1 MYSLTS
7 NCLIFVNENEKSQD
21 SASIMSNLS
30 DSSQVRMSTA
40 EQFSLTEQ
48 AKTFI
53 DQITKKQIAN
63 FNSLEQPSKKTSK
76 NQDTI
81 VISDSDEKAWHQS
94 DIQDSWV
101 EISHCGFYLF
111 ERDRMILQNDK
122 QWLNDNHILCAQIL
136 IQEQFPQF
144 SGLKSTILQKIAPLK
159 PFQPQSKSLQI
170 LHVNGN
176 HWIAVSTVGC
186 TASTEDIVVYDSKYA
201 SLSAETKLFL
211 SQLVHTDKPA
221 FTVKVASVT
230 KQSGSADCGLFATV
244 AERDTAAAALA
255 ALGPPIGCGWTP
267 RLSRARQKLK
277 NRYSVYE
284 WLTGQC

>member
-1 MYSLTS
+1 MCSLTS
-7 NCLIFVNENEKSQD
+7 NCLIFVNENEKSPG
-21 SASIMSNLS
+21 SASIMSNYS

-53 DQITKKQIAN
+53 DQIAKKQIAS
-63 FNSLEQPSKKTSK
+63 FNSLQEQPSKKTNK
-76 NQDTI
+76 NQNTI
-81 VISDSDEKAWHQS
+81 IISDSDEKAGQQS

-101 EISHCGFYLF
+101 EISGFYLF
-111 ERDRMILQNDK
+111 KRDRMILQDNR

-144 SGLKSTILQKIAPLK
+144 SGLKSTNLQKIVPLK

-170 LHVNGN
+170 LHVNGC
-176 HWIAVSTVGC
+176 HWIAVSTVDC

-201 SLSAETKLFL
+201 SLSTETKLLL
-211 SQLVHTDKPA
+211 SHLVHTDKPA

-230 KQSGSADCGLFATV
+230 KQSGSAD
-244 AERDTAAAALA
+244 
-255 ALGPPIGCGWTP
+255 W
-267 RLSRARQKLK
+267 
-277 NRYSVYE
+277 SVRNCLYNKHCI
-284 WLTGQC
+284 WS